1 MHISEKV
8 KVFMGDL
15 WDMPVDVDKYGCI
28 STGFRLHASTWL
40 PKRNSPW
47 TEHYEMDLSHD
58 GTLTKYNPRVA

>member
-15 WDMPVDVDKYGCI
+15 WDMPVDVLENGCI

-40 PKRNSPW
+40 PERNSPV
-47 TEHYEMDLSHD
+47 D
-58 GTLTKYNPRVA
+58 